1 MTLIFAALYL
11 LLREFLQL
19 IATPNRYFQ
28 KLDNYFELVLIV
40 LIGLILCPEGWFGDA
55 VRRGLG
61 AITILLAVLELL
73 LLIDSLPTF
82 SVSSNILLI
91 KTVTHTFLNI
101 FTLYAIIISA
111 FGFAF
116 YTLFGLYGQQAKDCA
131 KSKKCTAD
139 NVFNNFFELGLSM
152 LKTVVMFAGEFEAS
166 SIDFKQNVVGYIV
179 FLVFV
184 FFMAI
189 VMINLLNGLAVTDT
203 QVMVFFNFFHS
214 NYENS

>member
-1 MTLIFAALYL
+1 LTTRALSHQPVKLQHFVGELMPIYYMSNSKKYQHLLNHPLITSLLFLKWFRMRPVFYLNILLYTIGCISLIVYIVAFYGHGLGNGNIGSWVAWAMTLIFAALYL

-19 IATPNRYFQ
+19 IATPNLYFQ
-28 KLDNYFELVLIV
+28 KFDNY
-40 LIGLILCPEGWFGDA
+40 LIGLILSPESWFGDA

-101 FTLYAIIISA
+101 FTLYAIIIAA

-116 YTLFGLYGQQAKDCA
+116 YTLFGL
-131 KSKKCTAD
+131 
-139 NVFNNFFELGLSM
+139 
-152 LKTVVMFAGEFEAS
+152 
-166 SIDFKQNVVGYIV
+166 
-179 FLVFV
+179 
-184 FFMAI
+184 
-189 VMINLLNGLAVTDT
+189 
-203 QVMVFFNFFHS
+203 
-214 NYENS
+214 